1 MDNASLLVSSA
12 VLNQAIENGSA
23 AIALKTVSQAR
34 ELAEQFGEQAKAKA
48 AAGDGKGVQI
58 DVDA

>member
-1 MDNASLLVSSA
+1 MDSASLLGSTA
-12 VLNQAIENGSA
+12 MLHQAIDNVSA

-34 ELAEQFGEQAKAKA
+34 ELAEQFGEQVKARA
-48 AAGDGKGVQI
+48 AAGDGIGVDI

>member
-1 MDNASLLVSSA
+1 MDNASLLVSTA
-12 VLNQAIENGSA
+12 LLKQAIDNGSA
-23 AIALKTVSQAR
+23 AIALKTVAQAR

-48 AAGDGKGVQI
+48 AAGDGIGVDI

>member
-1 MDNASLLVSSA
+1 MDSASLLVSTA
-12 VLNQAIENGSA
+12 VLQQAIDNGSA

-34 ELAEQFGEQAKAKA
+34 ELAEKFGEQVKARA
-48 AAGDGKGVQI
+48 AAGDGIGVNI